1 MFCKNETFRT
11 NFETLLKWEVFAAKR
26 FVNECSKNL
35 FSCYIMWVASGIKYY
50 YCDVHISQYIFPLCQ
65 KSLKNCGC
73 IQHQSV
79 IWCRKKGEKFQGE

>member
-1 MFCKNETFRT
+1 MKQ
-11 NFETLLKWEVFAAKR
+11 K
-26 FVNECSKNL
+26 FVLSLYNV
-35 FSCYIMWVASGIKYY
+35 VASGIKYY